1 MVPEAAPWRDVA
13 RPHRRGEGEARA
25 FNYASSGVGQSTH
38 LAAELF
44 AAMAGIKLTHIP
56 YRGSAP
62 AITDVIAGRSI

>member
-1 MVPEAAPWRDVA
+1 MVPEAAPWRDVRA
-13 RPHRRGEGEARA
+13 LIAAAKEKPGA

-62 AITDVIAGRSI
+62 AITDVIAGGSI